1 MSDSI
6 NNLHNSQGKKNPSKE
21 INNYLSSIV
30 STSDLLEKAS
40 EMKILEFIKIIGV
53 HKNSAE
59 NIIELKNGFFSSYG
73 TDNRLFI
80 YDKYFNKRIEG
91 EDLGDWIYH
100 ILEIT
105 SQEKIEKDIQII
117 ICTNSFIYL
126 NQINVEK
133 NTSRTQRYDY
143 GGMLCLELKKNNY
156 VICGDD
162 GSYHF
167 SDLFSKIIQSKK
179 NKLFDENNRGGLVLN
194 QNLVAFSSNVILPN
208 GEDKLKFYNPNSKK
222 IVKVYE
228 NCSFI
233 LSSNG
238 LILMEHDNKEYNK
251 IFLAACKKYYANQKN
266 GILYITSLF
275 GENDPFAHKFIDT
288 GNFEVY
294 CFCPISIIKNNLNP
308 QIILKEE
315 HKEKENIIRTRTD
328 YFFVGGFDQ
337 DTRCGLIK
345 LYRANFSKNLDE
357 VYIEFI
363 QNIEFE
369 KISRPVNI
377 SQINEKVETEQKE
390 NTSSLEKNNDNNLNK
405 DSKNNIDILKSQ
417 KLTEIISKKLKEMNS
432 FDRLAGPV
440 TSILQS
446 SNTGNILATCNDG
459 NVYLFTPPN
468 LDYYLLNKDKN
479 YVN

>member
-1 MSDSI
+1 MSDYLS
-6 NNLHNSQGKKNPSKE
+6 LLNSSQSKKNVSKE

-30 STSDLLEKAS
+30 SPSDLLEKAS
-40 EMKILEFIKIIGV
+40 EMKILEFVKIIGI

-59 NIIELKNGFFSSYG
+59 DIKELKNGFFASYG

-80 YDKYFNKRIEG
+80 YDKYYNKRIEG
-91 EDLGDWIYH
+91 EDLGDWIHH

-117 ICTNSFIYL
+117 ICTNNYIYL

-194 QNLVAFSSNVILPN
+194 QNLVVFSSNVILPD

-228 NCSFI
+228 NYSFV

-238 LILMEHDNKEYNK
+238 LTLMEHDNKEYNK

-266 GILYITSLF
+266 GILFIMSLF
-275 GENDPFAHKFIDT
+275 GENDPFAHKFENT

-294 CFCPISIIKNNLNP
+294 CFCPISIIKNNR
-308 QIILKEE
+308 QFILKEE
-315 HKEKENIIRTRTD
+315 HKENEKIERTKTD

-337 DTRCGLIK
+337 DTRRGLIK
-345 LYRANFSKNLDE
+345 LYKANFSKNVDE
-357 VYIEFI
+357 IYIEFI

-369 KISRPVNI
+369 KNSRPVDI
-377 SQINEKVETEQKE
+377 SQINEKVETEKKE
-390 NTSSLEKNNDNNLNK
+390 NTSNLEKNNDNNINK
-405 DSKNNIDILKSQ
+405 ENSIDILKSQ
-417 KLTEIISKKLKEMNS
+417 KLTELKSKILKERNN
-432 FDRLAGPV
+432 FNGFAGPV
-440 TSILQS
+440 TSIIQS

>member
-1 MSDSI
+1 
-6 NNLHNSQGKKNPSKE
+6 
-21 INNYLSSIV
+21 LS
-30 STSDLLEKAS
+30 
-40 EMKILEFIKIIGV
+40 
-53 HKNSAE
+53 
-59 NIIELKNGFFSSYG
+59 NI
-73 TDNRLFI
+73 
-80 YDKYFNKRIEG
+80 
-91 EDLGDWIYH
+91 
-100 ILEIT
+100 
-105 SQEKIEKDIQII
+105 
-117 ICTNSFIYL
+117 
-126 NQINVEK
+126 
-133 NTSRTQRYDY
+133 
-143 GGMLCLELKKNNY
+143 
-156 VICGDD
+156 
-162 GSYHF
+162 
-167 SDLFSKIIQSKK
+167 
-179 NKLFDENNRGGLVLN
+179 
-194 QNLVAFSSNVILPN
+194 
-208 GEDKLKFYNPNSKK
+208 
-222 IVKVYE
+222 
-228 NCSFI
+228 
-233 LSSNG
+233 
-238 LILMEHDNKEYNK
+238 
-251 IFLAACKKYYANQKN
+251 
-266 GILYITSLF
+266 
-275 GENDPFAHKFIDT
+275 
-288 GNFEVY
+288 
-294 CFCPISIIKNNLNP
+294 NNLNP